1 MQGSGGRTWRWG
13 IAAGLALLAHAACA
27 QLPDALGQTLRRAG
41 LPESAIG
48 LVVQPLDSDRAE
60 FAHNAGEAFNPAS
73 VMKLLTTLAAL
84 DTLGPSHRFTTR
96 VLIDGNLANGILRG
110 NLVLQGRGDPALNVE
125 RFWALVH
132 EIRLRGIREIHGDIL
147 LDNGY
152 FAIDPVDP
160 GDFDQ
165 SPLKTYN
172 AHPAALLVNSNA
184 MALSL
189 SPLGG
194 GVDGRLDPPALPLEI
209 AAHIQTDSACP
220 DGPESVDV
228 RKQDDR
234 LIVAGG
240 YPESCG
246 ARILWLNLMCPAATS
261 ALYFKTLWAE
271 SGGVVT
277 GQMRLGSP
285 GPDARVLVEKESIPL
300 SLIVRDTNKFSN
312 NVMAK
317 MLLLDLGAARFGE
330 PATWEKGQAAIQ
342 AWLAEKGLGIP
353 ELVIENGS
361 GLSRRERLSP
371 ASVAMLLA
379 WAAKQPLYYEFAASL
394 PALGQEGT
402 QRRRMN
408 GSAHAGRAW
417 LKSGSLNGVRN
428 LAGYFL
434 DASGRRKLLVL
445 FIRDASSA
453 QATRVQEAIIDWA
466 LASR

>member
-1 MQGSGGRTWRWG
+1 MRWG
-13 IAAGLALLAHAACA
+13 SAAVIALLAHAACA
-27 QLPDALGQTLRRAG
+27 QLPDTLAQALRRTG

-48 LVVQPLDSDRAE
+48 LVVQPLDSDSAE
-60 FAHNAGEAFNPAS
+60 VAHNAGEAFNPAS
-73 VMKLLTTLAAL
+73 VMKLLTTLSAL

-96 VLIDGNLANGILRG
+96 VLVDGNLANGILHG
-110 NLVLQGRGDPALNVE
+110 NLILQGRGDPALNVE

-132 EIRLRGIREIHGDIL
+132 EIRSRGIREIHGDII

-160 GDFDQ
+160 ADFDQ

-172 AHPAALLVNSNA
+172 AYPAALLVNSNA
-184 MALSL
+184 MALNL
-189 SPLGG
+189 MPQGG
-194 GVDGRLDPPALPLEI
+194 MLDGKLDPPALPMEI
-209 AAHIQTDSACP
+209 SAHTLADQPCP
-220 DGPESVDV
+220 DGPVSIEV
-228 RKQDDR
+228 RKQDER
-234 LIVAGG
+234 LLVSGD

-246 ARILWLNLMCPAATS
+246 ARVIWLNLMCPAATA
-261 ALYFKTLWAE
+261 ALYFKTIWSE

-277 GQMRLGSP
+277 GQTRLGSP
-285 GPDARVLVEKESIPL
+285 GPNAVLLLERDSIPL

-342 AWLAEKGLGIP
+342 SWLADKGLAIP

-371 ASVAMLLA
+371 SSVAMLLA
-379 WAAKQPLYYEFAASL
+379 WAARQPLYYEFAASL

-402 QRRRMN
+402 QQRRMN

-428 LAGYFL
+428 VAGYFL
-434 DASGRRKLLVL
+434 DASGRRKLMVL
-445 FIRDASSA
+445 FVRDASPA
-453 QATRVQEAIIDWA
+453 QATRLQEAVIDWA